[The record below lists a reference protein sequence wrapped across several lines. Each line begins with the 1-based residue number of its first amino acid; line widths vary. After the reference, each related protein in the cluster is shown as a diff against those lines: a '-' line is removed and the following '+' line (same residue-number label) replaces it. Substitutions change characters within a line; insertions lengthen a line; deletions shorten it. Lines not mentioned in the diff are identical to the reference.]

1 MLGVQPTPSRSLL
14 CLVIFCPPSVS
25 TPSDYLCLAIRL
37 LYFSLGPALEFPE
50 QINRFLRCCV
60 GDAVLVVDPHSL
72 PRALKRSG
80 PVARL
85 ALGQSYA
92 VVHPGILAIVD
103 AEGRQRCATNQ
114 PLYLC
119 DGG

>member
-1 MLGVQPTPSRSLL
+1 M
-14 CLVIFCPPSVS
+14 
-25 TPSDYLCLAIRL
+25 CLAIRL
-37 LYFSLGPALEFPE
+37 LYFSLRPALEFPV

-60 GDAVLVVDPHSL
+60 GDAVLVEDPHSL
-72 PRALKRSG
+72 PRARERSG
-80 PVARL
+80 HVARL
-85 ALGQSYA
+85 ALGQSNA
-92 VVHPGILAIVD
+92 EVHPGVLAIVD